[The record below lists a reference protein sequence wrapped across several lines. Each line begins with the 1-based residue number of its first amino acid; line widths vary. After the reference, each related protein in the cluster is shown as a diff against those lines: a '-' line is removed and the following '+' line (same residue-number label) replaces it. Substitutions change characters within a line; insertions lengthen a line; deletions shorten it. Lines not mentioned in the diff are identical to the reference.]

1 MDKYY
6 KDEDLDFGQDESW
19 DNSTDAYD
27 LPPGTDSIH
36 NWDYFEPED
45 EAPDRQFDFGNRQA
59 DRYDDSLPE
68 QLRALLD
75 MIRDQPWQITMAKSF
90 YEQAMFMQDY
100 EDDAEIVGF
109 MNYFPTY
116 RNMTLNQLRS
126 YFTIRKQLRLAKA
139 PDVSLSYLFVYVYE
153 TLMRIGVNTAEEGY
167 EILCALN
174 DAYRETEPK
183 LSRYLT
189 PWIRDFVVYNNLSE
203 HFPKVFA
210 KEQEQD
216 KVVEVL
222 DNYATC
228 EPQLLFDTICEL
240 SKYDLR
246 QAALYKKYPGETT
259 ADTVLVLRKLLLSI
273 EKGSHHHLRSL
284 YRGKHVSR
292 SCSMFSNAVFYD
304 PKPVRNVVINV
315 SPAHRFVCRGGMW
328 TRDEYVGA
336 DLSFKKKLGAILRE
350 TDRQLREMLGFKPKL
365 SPSKASNSDD
375 YRSLIEPVLS
385 FWQTEERKR
394 RAAEEAEKRRISID
408 YSKLGRIRNDAD
420 VVQGKLLDG
429 MAIEEEASAALAPE
443 DKSPDLHHVDAGSTR
458 TNKPSNES
466 SGAQTDMKV
475 SPAAESQTTKTDT
488 NAESREHHF
497 LRIFLSDG
505 DWKQYLRDIHTPEG
519 VMVENINNEMTDT
532 LGDIVLEDNGDGLQL
547 IEDYREEVEM
557 MLKKHY
563 EK

>member
-1 MDKYY
+1 M
-6 KDEDLDFGQDESW
+6 SW
-19 DNSTDAYD
+19 DNGTDADAYD

-36 NWDYFEPED
+36 SWDYFEPED

-59 DRYDDSLPE
+59 GGYDDSLPE
-68 QLRALLD
+68 QLRALLE

-90 YEQAMFMQDY
+90 YEQALFMQDY

-116 RNMTLNQLRS
+116 RNMTLHQLRS
-126 YFTIRKQLRLAKA
+126 YFTIRKQLRLGKA

-174 DAYRETEPK
+174 EAYRETEPK

-189 PWIRDFVVYNNLSE
+189 PWIRDYVVYNNLSE
-203 HFPKVFA
+203 HFPEVFA

-216 KVVEVL
+216 RVTEVL
-222 DNYATC
+222 DRYAASDS
-228 EPQLLFDTICEL
+228 QQLFDTICGL

-246 QAALYKKYPGETT
+246 QAALYKKYPTETT
-259 ADTVLVLRKLLLSI
+259 AATGLVLGRLHLII
-273 EKGSHHHLRSL
+273 EKQSHQHLRAFYGGSH
-284 YRGKHVSR
+284 GSR

-350 TDRQLREMLGFKPKL
+350 TDRQLREMIGFKPKL
-365 SPSKASNSDD
+365 SPSKASESDD

-408 YSKLGRIRNDAD
+408 YSKLGRIRNDAE
-420 VVQGKLLDG
+420 VVKDKLLDG
-429 MAIEEEASAALAPE
+429 MAIEEEAPAALAPE
-443 DKSPDLHHVDAGSTR
+443 DKSPDLHHVDAGLTR
-458 TNKPSNES
+458 TNKPSNEP
-466 SGAQTDMKV
+466 SGAQTDLKV
-475 SPAAESQTTKTDT
+475 SPAAESQTTKTYT

-497 LRIFLSDG
+497 LRLFLSG
-505 DWKQYLRDIHTPEG
+505 ADWKQYLRDIHTPEG
-519 VMVENINNEMTDT
+519 VMVENINNEMMDT
-532 LGDIVLEDNGDGLQL
+532 LGDIVLEDNGDGLHL
-547 IEDYREEVEM
+547 IEDYREEIET
-557 MLKKHY
+557 MLKKLD

>member
-1 MDKYY
+1 MDYY
-6 KDEDLDFGQDESW
+6 TDEDLDFGQDESW
-19 DNSTDAYD
+19 DNSSDADTYD

-36 NWDYFEPED
+36 NWDYFGPED
-45 EAPDRQFDFGNRQA
+45 EEPDRQLDFGNRQA

-75 MIRDQPWQITMAKSF
+75 MIREQPWQITMAKSF
-90 YEQAMFMQDY
+90 YEQALFMQDY

-126 YFTIRKQLRLAKA
+126 YFTIRKQLRLGKA

-167 EILCALN
+167 EILCSLN
-174 DAYRETEPK
+174 DAYRESEPK

-189 PWIRDFVVYNNLSE
+189 PWIRDYVVYNNLSK
-203 HFPKVFA
+203 HFPEVFA

-216 KVVEVL
+216 KVVEAL
-222 DNYATC
+222 DNYAKC
-228 EPQLLFDTICEL
+228 DPQLLSDTICDL

-246 QAALYKKYPGETT
+246 QAALYKKYPVETMT
-259 ADTVLVLRKLLLSI
+259 ATVLVLRKLLLSI
-273 EKGSHHHLRSL
+273 EKESRHHLRSI

-292 SCSMFSNAVFYD
+292 SSSMFSNAVFYD

-328 TRDEYVGA
+328 SHDEYVGA
-336 DLSFKKKLGAILRE
+336 DLSFKKRLGAILRE

-365 SPSKASNSDD
+365 SPTIACNE
-375 YRSLIEPVLS
+375 YRSLIEPVLVS
-385 FWQTEERKR
+385 WQDEEQKR
-394 RAAEEAEKRRISID
+394 RAAEEAEKRRVSID
-408 YSKLGRIRNDAD
+408 YSQLGRIRNDAD
-420 VVQGKLLDG
+420 VVQDKLLDG
-429 MAIEEEASAALAPE
+429 VALEEEAPAALAPE
-443 DKSPDLHHVDAGSTR
+443 ALAPKV
-458 TNKPSNES
+458 KPTVRINDDN
-466 SGAQTDMKV
+466 T
-475 SPAAESQTTKTDT
+475 
-488 NAESREHHF
+488 ESREHHF
-497 LRIFLSDG
+497 LRLFLSGD

-519 VMVENINNEMTDT
+519 VMVENINNEMMDT
-532 LGDIVLEDNGDGLQL
+532 LGDIVLEDNGDGLHL
-547 IEDYREEVEM
+547 IEDYREEIET
-557 MLKKHY
+557 MLKKLD